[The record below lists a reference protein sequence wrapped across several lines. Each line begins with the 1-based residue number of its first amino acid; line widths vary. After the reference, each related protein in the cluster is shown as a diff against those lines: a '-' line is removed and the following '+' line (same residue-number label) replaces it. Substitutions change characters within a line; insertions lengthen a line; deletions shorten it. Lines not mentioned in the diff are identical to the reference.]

1 MQDIYDYIYVS
12 QGKTKVDSIDDDEE
26 LLYTEDAFNVLG
38 FAPEEKFDCYVLTAG
53 VMTCGGII
61 YETKGRDDQAE
72 ISDTSLE
79 SFPGKA
85 AAAFGVDAKVLFKA
99 FCKPRI
105 KVGTE
110 WVVKGQTCEQ
120 ATNAVG
126 GVARAIY
133 DRVFKWLIE
142 KCNDTLM

>member
-1 MQDIYDYIYVS
+1 MAGALQV
-12 QGKTKVDSIDDDEE
+12 
-26 LLYTEDAFNVLG
+26 DAFNL
-38 FAPEEKFDCYVLTAG
+38 
-53 VMTCGGII
+53 I
-61 YETKGRDDQAE
+61 
-72 ISDTSLE
+72 
-79 SFPGKA
+79 
-85 AAAFGVDAKVLFKA
+85 KA

-126 GVARAIY
+126 GGLENATFEIDVLSLGIGRAIY